1 MVVTIVVI
9 VGIIGIG
16 VGILAYRNRTEKGI
30 ESGITSFRR
39 ELHAL
44 APRPG
49 DERSAPHRP
58 PADARGVTIMSDP
71 EPLDDEAAADATDDT
86 PAESDTDEDAA
97 AADTDAAD
105 GIDEQAADD
114 VTDVEPADEA
124 AADEDAAV
132 DADDDDAP
140 VGVAGAADVDPTDS
154 DERPDA

>member
-49 DERSAPHRP
+49 EERPAPGPP

-71 EPLDDEAAADATDDT
+71 
-86 PAESDTDEDAA
+86 
-97 AADTDAAD
+97 
-105 GIDEQAADD
+105 
-114 VTDVEPADEA
+114 
-124 AADEDAAV
+124 
-132 DADDDDAP
+132 ADDDAEPDGAEP
-140 VGVAGAADVDPTDS
+140 V
-154 DERPDA
+154 DETEPDAAPARAAHAGTT

>member
-49 DERSAPHRP
+49 EERSAPGRP
-58 PADARGVTIMSDP
+58 TPDARGVTIMSDQEDEP
-71 EPLDDEAAADATDDT
+71 EPETEAAEAAEAAEDPEPDVPEPEVTVESTPDVGATFTIRMPAAAD
-86 PAESDTDEDAA
+86 
-97 AADTDAAD
+97 
-105 GIDEQAADD
+105 
-114 VTDVEPADEA
+114 VV
-124 AADEDAAV
+124 
-132 DADDDDAP
+132 ADDDVASDAP
-140 VGVAGAADVDPTDS
+140 AGNSDAASEDD
-154 DERPDA
+154 